1 MNNYN
6 DNGNLPPGFD
16 ENESHFHIST
26 KAVKARI
33 EAERQR
39 KEKQRQHLIDCQIAR
54 LEIQREGTSSILNY
68 YEE

>member
-1 MNNYN
+1 MHNYN
-6 DNGNLPPGFD
+6 DNGNLPPGFV
-16 ENESHFHIST
+16 EGESNFHIST

-39 KEKQRQHLIDCQIAR
+39 NEKQRQHEIDCYKAR
-54 LEIQREGTSSILNY
+54 REIQIEGTSSILNY